1 MDNLRRIVSSSQ
13 EEHKATLESL
23 AVVEEQKQHLLQ
35 DIQEQ
40 VS

>member
-1 MDNLRRIVSSSQ
+1 MDSLRRMASSSQ
-13 EEHKATLESL
+13 EERKATLESL
-23 AVVEEQKQHLLQ
+23 AVVEAQKQHLLQ